1 MQAAASEPSG
11 RIARVTRLESFSAS
25 HRLHSPLLSDEE
37 NLKIFGKCNNQNGH
51 GHNYKVEVT
60 VRGKIDHATG
70 MVMNIVD
77 LKEAMQEAIMNPMD
91 HKNLDKDV
99 PYFKDVPSTTENVAV
114 FVWENLR
121 KLLPEGSLFET
132 MRSGDHGAMTPPTPI
147 PNKRSQGVYSPA
159 GRHSGLTRVINKW
172 AVITGRRTIGRV
184 VQRDPGFCNLQCPK
198 QKKMRESLVLR
209 TIVIRRMILSRD
221 F

>member
-1 MQAAASEPSG
+1 MQAHARGDAVARLFHHRRHHHRPATTPNPQPPTWKTTRASILLLGGKHASAMQAATSEPRG

-25 HRLHSPLLSDEE
+25 HRLHSPLLSDDE

-77 LKEAMQEAIMNPMD
+77 LKEAMQRAIMNPMD

-121 KLLPEGSLFET
+121 KLLPEGSLFEVKIHET
-132 MRSGDHGAMTPPTPI
+132 DK
-147 PNKRSQGVYSPA
+147 NVVVYR
-159 GRHSGLTRVINKW
+159 G
-172 AVITGRRTIGRV
+172 
-184 VQRDPGFCNLQCPK
+184 
-198 QKKMRESLVLR
+198 E
-209 TIVIRRMILSRD
+209 
-221 F
+221 